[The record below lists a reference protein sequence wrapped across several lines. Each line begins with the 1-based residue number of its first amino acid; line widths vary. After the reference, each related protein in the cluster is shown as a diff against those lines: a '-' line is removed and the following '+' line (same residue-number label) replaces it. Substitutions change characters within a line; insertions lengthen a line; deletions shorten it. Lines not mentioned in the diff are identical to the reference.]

1 MHTQPEL
8 WTRNAHGDYAPT
20 LAAAQAAGAVAME
33 SVEANAEAN
42 TPGFKARARA
52 FILAYLA
59 EHGPSSSETINDMAR
74 KQPWAKGVKDGRAF
88 GGSYLKLANDE
99 LIRKVDHCKRRHG
112 HGSSGGTIWGLVG

>member
-42 TPGFKARARA
+42 APGFKTQARA
-52 FILAYLA
+52 FIL
-59 EHGPSSSETINDMAR
+59 
-74 KQPWAKGVKDGRAF
+74 
-88 GGSYLKLANDE
+88 SYLKAGNAPGEQITDAAVRAGIVEKDKRRAMGPIYLGLARAK
-99 LIRKVDHCKRRHG
+99 LIRKVGTCKRMYG
-112 HGSSGGTIWGLVG
+112 HASDGGKIWGLA